1 MLGKEINLTGDSTTI
16 TSNNFS
22 VDSNGNM
29 TCNNAN
35 IKGAI
40 KSGSTIE
47 GSNITGSSITTPKF
61 TVDSNGNMACTDANV
76 SGTITSNNANI
87 TGGRFIVN
95 ASSGTN
101 VVQVRNKDDIN
112 EQVGIQ
118 YDGVFVYNNS
128 GNAGISSGGISAW
141 GSGVSSHF
149 TKSDIIHPAIWNK
162 TTSSSPNVYIDNSG
176 YFYRSTSV
184 SSQRYKTNIKDIED
198 EKLDPHKLYNLK
210 VKQFKYKEEFLNKND
225 ARYNKNLIGFIA
237 EEVEKIYPIATDYE
251 KDKDGNI
258 IVENWN
264 ERYIIP
270 AMLKLVQEQHEQ
282 IEQLQKEIK
291 ELKEGK

>member
-1 MLGKEINLTGDSTTI
+1 MLIKSLLHGKQINLTGDNTTI
-16 TSNNFS
+16 TSSNFS
-22 VDSNGNM
+22 VDKNGNM
-29 TCNNAN
+29 RC
-35 IKGAI
+35 
-40 KSGSTIE
+40 
-47 GSNITGSSITTPKF
+47 SN
-61 TVDSNGNMACTDANV
+61 ANV
-76 SGTITSNNANI
+76 SGNINSNNANI

-101 VVQVRNKDDIN
+101 VVQVRNKNNID

-118 YDGVFVYNNS
+118 YDGVYVYSNS
-128 GNAGISSGGISAW
+128 GNAGISPVGFSAW
-141 GSGVSSHF
+141 GSGVSSYF
-149 TKSDIIHPAIWNK
+149 TKDDIIHPAIWNK
-162 TTSSSPNVYIDNSG
+162 TTSSSPNVYIGNNG

-184 SSQRYKTNIKDIED
+184 SSQKYKTNIKDIED
-198 EKLDPHKLYNLK
+198 EDLDPHKLYNLK

-225 ARYNKNLIGFIA
+225 VRYNKNLIGFIA

-251 KDKDGNI
+251 KDKDENI

-291 ELKEGK
+291 ELKGGK